1 MTWSR
6 ARTPTSSA
14 AARSRSVRS
23 TSSALVE
30 GALLLQVVLGIKIL
44 VSETRYTPGTTF
56 VVPRYGDLNIIGQH
70 ATVCRY
76 FTGRGFKTDVEFGS
90 PTNMIGDGSCPFL
103 DR

>member
-1 MTWSR
+1 MR
-6 ARTPTSSA
+6 IKRIGLGF
-14 AARSRSVRS
+14 V
-23 TSSALVE
+23 ALVA